1 VGRHSA
7 VLDHLNSTT
16 SIPLTAAT
24 AVEYTTIASGFSK

>member
-7 VLDHLNSTT
+7 VLDQRNSTT
-16 SIPLTAAT
+16 SILLTAAT